1 MVYKI
6 SLEAIPK
13 KSFKNVLSN
22 TSVTTVSTW
31 LPMGTILND
40 NTISYLILSYDR
52 FVLDNITLR
61 KFVRCVGG
69 LETLLIL

>member
-1 MVYKI
+1 
-6 SLEAIPK
+6 
-13 KSFKNVLSN
+13 
-22 TSVTTVSTW
+22 
-31 LPMGTILND
+31 MGTILND